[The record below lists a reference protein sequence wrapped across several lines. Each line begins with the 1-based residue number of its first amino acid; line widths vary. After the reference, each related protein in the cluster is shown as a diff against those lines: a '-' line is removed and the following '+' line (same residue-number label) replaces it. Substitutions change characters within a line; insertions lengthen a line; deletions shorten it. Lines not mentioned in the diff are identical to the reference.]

1 MTIHAPKKQLAVIET
16 AYALD
21 LTKEAQEKLL
31 EVKNAAAYLDEQT
44 ELARGISITDD
55 ASNAAGAE
63 IAVNLAKAG
72 KVLDTLQKYFTSPL
86 EAAKKS
92 VIAHFKDLTSE
103 GAKQEQRLRDEA
115 VALWTKNENEKRR
128 IEADRIAK
136 QQEAERKARAL
147 GKKAPTPVAAA
158 PVEEVARATK
168 TENGTLGITL
178 VWGFN
183 PDTVDLTKVP
193 EMYLV
198 RTLNTKLVNAAIAG
212 GTRHIPGLEI
222 KEMPRTAVR

>member
-1 MTIHAPKKQLAVIET
+1 MKTIDTPLAVIKT
-16 AYALD
+16 AYSLGF
-21 LTKEAQEKLL
+21 TKEAQAKLA
-31 EVKNAAAYLDEQT
+31 EVEEAVAYLDEQT
-44 ELARGISITDD
+44 ELARAVTITDD
-55 ASNAAGAE
+55 ASNEQGAAL
-63 IAVNLAKAG
+63 AVNLAKAG

-92 VIAHFKDLTSE
+92 VIARFKDLTLE

-115 VALWTKNENEKRR
+115 VALWTKRENEKRQ
-128 IEADRIAK
+128 IEAKRIADE
-136 QQEAERKARAL
+136 QAATAKARAL

-168 TENGTLGITL
+168 TENGSLGITL

-183 PDTVDLTKVP
+183 QDTVDLSKVP
-193 EMYLV
+193 EMYIV
-198 RTLNTKLVNAAIAG
+198 KTLNTKLVNAAIAG
-212 GTRHIPGLEI
+212 GTRQIPGLEI